1 MTTLHMVI
9 GSNDARHTLVAT
21 QNVTSCDGGKEGKQV
36 SERFQPR
43 VILGEKFANDLFS
56 ELFI

>member
-1 MTTLHMVI
+1 MVI